1 MRKVLLVSL
10 AFFCLDASAEDA
22 QFMIRVD
29 GVTCPFCV
37 ATSERTL
44 AKIKGVHSVNS
55 DLNSGIIYVCADET
69 TDLSATRLTELFS
82 KRGFTYRSV
91 RKSTGCDNKS
101 SRRQPSR
108 RIARKHERDNETGT

>member
-1 MRKVLLVSL
+1 MKKIFTLVLAL
-10 AFFCLDASAEDA
+10 CTGDAIADDS
-22 QFMIRVD
+22 QFIIRVD

-55 DLNSGIIYVCADET
+55 DLKLGIIYVCADDAT
-69 TDLSATRLTELFS
+69 NLSAVRLRELFS

-91 RKSTGCDNKS
+91 RKSSGCNDKSVRNKS
-101 SRRQPSR
+101 RRKAPP
-108 RIARKHERDNETGT
+108 KHDNRAAHSD